1 MTAGLGPKRQQRI
14 AGTLSTSAFQ
24 AAAER
29 GHGRVTVEPFNHT
42 MIECLSL
49 GLGPRKPTFKLTN
62 ARSLFEEDVPILGR
76 PTVRAW
82 LAASSRCLLC
92 CGTGGRG
99 WPRRLRGC
107 LKQQVAAIYL
117 DVDAG
122 GTSDLESL
130 CRNS

>member
-82 LAASSRCLLC
+82 LQHRQDACFVA
-92 CGTGGRG
+92 GQEVEDGR
-99 WPRRLRGC
+99 RRLRGC